1 MFYYFVIVDQ
11 PSKLNFGL
19 LSEVYKRNFGIT
31 KSSTYILFEYKPLNF

>member
-1 MFYYFVIVDQ
+1 MFYYFVIIDQ

-19 LSEVYKRNFGIT
+19 SEGYKRNFGIT

>member
-1 MFYYFVIVDQ
+1 MFYFFVIIDQ

-19 LSEVYKRNFGIT
+19 LSEVYKRNLKKK

>member
-1 MFYYFVIVDQ
+1 MFYYFDIIDQ
-11 PSKLNFGL
+11 PSKLNFGV